1 MTEPIMP
8 TLEGALGEV
17 TDLLTAGDFA
27 LAVARCDELLSA
39 YPDAVRIVRARAAAL
54 EQSGDTEKALE
65 HYTRV
70 LEIAP
75 LDAPAMVGQ
84 ARCLLASG
92 QSGVAVIAAQQ
103 ALDID
108 PTNADALKIAMDA
121 PDTQK
126 NRGRIATARAM
137 FTSGLT
143 PRALSQIRRVIQD
156 NPDRVDAQVALAEM
170 MWRGGGRIATAEHC
184 QSILDAQPDCLPA
197 HVLLSVLWAQMGND
211 ELARLHQREAERF
224 DPDFRETRA
233 WLGDDSPFAVRDI
246 PLEPQPEPT
255 VDDSEPQLISGT
267 EQVVA
272 EDVEEE
278 RDRMAFVQELIAASG
293 PISDIVPEITP
304 IKDDLTQELSRAS
317 GKPAD
322 ADSYTGD
329 VTTTAPLEWVPVQSD
344 DEETAQLPEWLANL
358 QTKEVVARPDE
369 DIAGFDYEAPRADGH
384 TVQQAAAYEWS
395 PNSGDDP
402 QPIAP
407 VPAPIKPVA
416 PAQAERKPR
425 GALAAQAVAPEKKS
439 RRDGQSAKARE
450 TNEQKLSAARKA
462 IESGRYDDA
471 ADRYASL
478 IKSGKKLD
486 AVLADLDV
494 ATHAYPDV
502 RRFHALLGDVLARKG
517 DVNAALAAYHRALEI
532 Q

>member
-1 MTEPIMP
+1 MTEPTMP

-17 TDLLTAGDFA
+17 TELLTAGDFA
-27 LAVARCDELLSA
+27 QAVARCDELLHA
-39 YPDAVRIVRARAAAL
+39 YPDAVRILRARAAAL
-54 EQSGDTEKALE
+54 ELAGDAEKAIE

-75 LDAPAMVGQ
+75 LDAPALVGQ
-84 ARCLLASG
+84 ARCLLATG

-108 PTNADALKIAMDA
+108 PTNADALKIAVGA

-126 NRGRIATARAM
+126 NRGRIATARVM
-137 FTSGLT
+137 FASGLT

-170 MWRGGGRIATAEHC
+170 MWRGGGRIATSEHC

-197 HVLLSVLWAQMGND
+197 HVLLSVLWAQMGNE

-233 WLGDDSPFAVRDI
+233 WLGAESPFAVRDI
-246 PLEPQPEPT
+246 PLEPQPEPAA
-255 VDDSEPQLISGT
+255 DESEPQLISGA
-267 EQVVA
+267 EQVVV

-293 PISDIVPEITP
+293 PISDIVPEMTP
-304 IKDDLTQELSRAS
+304 IKDNLTQELARAS
-317 GKPAD
+317 GQPPD
-322 ADSYTGD
+322 ADLYTGD
-329 VTTTAPLEWVPVQSD
+329 VTTTAPLEWVHVQSD
-344 DEETAQLPEWLANL
+344 DEETAQLPEWLTNL

-369 DIAGFDYEAPRADGH
+369 DVEGFDYEAPRTDRHGA
-384 TVQQAAAYEWS
+384 QQAAAYVWS
-395 PNSGDDP
+395 PGSSDDP
-402 QPIAP
+402 QPIAQAP
-407 VPAPIKPVA
+407 VLPAPALKQQKPVSDTPATQTAA
-416 PAQAERKPR
+416 PQKR
-425 GALAAQAVAPEKKS
+425 S
-439 RRDGQSAKARE
+439 RRYGQSTKARE

-462 IESGRYDDA
+462 IESGRYDEA

-502 RRFHALLGDVLARKG
+502 RRFHALLGDVLARQG

-532 Q
+532 L